1 MSWRTKLALTYC
13 LVIVLLV
20 GTAGFFLE
28 RSVSRQ
34 YLEGAKL
41 SLLTQASIAATVV
54 GQELDQGRSLDSAV
68 DSFSQQIGHRLLAID
83 SHGKVLSDSAGPN
96 GLVGEVLGHAEVTSA
111 LRGQGVAETH
121 FLGGEGW
128 VMYATSPISRGR
140 ETVGAVLI
148 SASLEQIM
156 RQIASFR
163 QSLLTI
169 LALSGVLVAVIS
181 LVVASFI
188 TRPIKELTLAA
199 KGLSQGDLS
208 RRADLRQGKDE
219 IAQLGAAF
227 NTMAD
232 ALEDWE
238 TARRSFIANAS
249 HELRTPLGSI
259 KALTQSALDD
269 PEADP
274 GLYRE
279 FLKDIEDEVDR
290 LARLVNNLL
299 EMTRLSRVKG
309 LDLSMVNLQEL
320 VAEGAHLLQPL
331 AESKGVSLTVSA
343 SPAVYVMG
351 DGERLLEIVL
361 NLIDNGI
368 KYTPSGGQVTISL
381 LPGEQWVEIRVQDTG
396 VGIAPEALP
405 HLFEPFYRGDS
416 ARTRDRGRG
425 GSEGSQGGFGLGLAL
440 SQEIAHLHGGS
451 ITVESQLGKGS
462 TFTVRFPA
470 QAESLSW
477 QTG

>member
-1 MSWRTKLALTYC
+1 MSWRTRLALTYC
-13 LVIVLLV
+13 LVIVLVV

-28 RSVSRQ
+28 RSVSKQ
-34 YLEGAKL
+34 YLEGARL
-41 SLLTQASIAATVV
+41 SLLTQASIAATMV
-54 GQELDQGRSLDSAV
+54 GQELDQGRPLDPAV
-68 DSFSQQIGHRLLAID
+68 DSFSQQIGHRLLVVD
-83 SHGKVLSDSAGPN
+83 SKGKVLSDSAGPN
-96 GLVGEVLGHAEVTSA
+96 GLVGEVLGHPEITSA
-111 LRGQGVAETH
+111 LHGQGAAEMH
-121 FLGGEGW
+121 FLDGEGW
-128 VMYATSPISRGR
+128 AMYATSPISRGR
-140 ETVGAVLI
+140 ETVGAVLV
-148 SASLEQIM
+148 SASLRPAM
-156 RQIASFR
+156 DQIASFR
-163 QSLLTI
+163 QGLLTI

-181 LVVASFI
+181 LLVASFI

-199 KGLSQGDLS
+199 KDLSQGDLS
-208 RRADLRQGKDE
+208 RRADLRKGKDE

-331 AESKGVSLTVSA
+331 AESKGVSLTVNA

-361 NLIDNGI
+361 NLIDNGV
-368 KYTPSGGQVTISL
+368 KYTPRGGQVEISL
-381 LPGEQWVEIRVQDTG
+381 RSGGEWAEIQVRDTG
-396 VGIAPEALP
+396 AGIAPEALP

-416 ARTRDRGRG
+416 ARSRDSGLSESQG
-425 GSEGSQGGFGLGLAL
+425 GKGGFGLGLAL

-451 ITVESQLGKGS
+451 IMVDSQLGKGS
-462 TFTVRFPA
+462 TFTLRLPA
-470 QAESLSW
+470 KAESLAY
-477 QTG
+477 QAG